1 MKTDLTY
8 LNQGLFT
15 AFFPDSPA
23 GEKVWQEI
31 ASETNGTGK
40 IFTMHLKNT
49 LKQLRKAGFKI
60 TQAKKITKS
69 NLTAIFAE
77 MTDLGL

>member
-60 TQAKKITKS
+60 AQAKKTTKS
-69 NLTAIFAE
+69 DLTAIFTE
-77 MTDLGL
+77 MADLGL

>member
-60 TQAKKITKS
+60 TQAKKTTKS
-69 NLTAIFAE
+69 NLTAIFTE
-77 MTDLGL
+77 MTDLGF